1 MTTFPIHSS
10 ETAPDGS
17 KPILAEVQ
25 KSMGFVPNLF
35 RVMAEAPAAAEA
47 YASLKD
53 IFGRSSLSDT
63 EQQTVLLSVSF
74 VNGCNYCM
82 AAHTTLA
89 NMKRVPS
96 EIVEALRTG
105 APLADTRLD
114 ALATLTRS
122 IVETR
127 GWPDAAAKDTFFE
140 AGYGTSEYLEVVVG
154 VTMKTLSNYVNH
166 AADTP
171 LDAAFQTAKWAA

>member
-1 MTTFPIHSS
+1 MTTFPVHSG
-10 ETAPDGS
+10 ETAPEGS
-17 KPILAEVQ
+17 KPILADTQ
-25 KSMGFVPNLF
+25 KSMGFVPNLI
-35 RVMAEAPAAAEA
+35 RVMAEAPVAAEA
-47 YASLKD
+47 YLSLTD
-53 IFGRSSLSDT
+53 IFDRSSLSDT

-74 VNGCNYCM
+74 VNGCDYCM

-89 NMKRVPS
+89 NMKRVPA

-105 APLADTRLD
+105 APLPDARLD

-127 GWPDAAAKDTFFE
+127 GWPDAAATEAFFK
-140 AGYGTSEYLEVVVG
+140 AGFGTSEYLEVLVG

-166 AADTP
+166 AANTP